1 MLFINPLNFYIME
14 FSKVQVLKSVYLFK
28 ASKWQYM
35 EQDIFTLS
43 KEEYKR
49 FTSRE
54 TLQWFRNLG
63 SKQVPINGCTSFG
76 NLCVKLSSFSPDGE
90 EKHVYQFR
98 IIQ

>member
-1 MLFINPLNFYIME
+1 MLFINPLNFIVME

-28 ASKWQYM
+28 ASKWEYM

-43 KEEYKR
+43 KEEYQR
-49 FTSRE
+49 FTSRD
-54 TLQWFRNLG
+54 TLRWFRNLG
-63 SKQVPINGCTSFG
+63 SKQVPVNGCTSYG
-76 NLCVKLSSFSPDGE
+76 NLCVKLSSYSPDGE